1 MTNKAF
7 KRGAL
12 ISAALL
18 ILAICVCV
26 PSVRSN
32 IAHLAYAAQD
42 RVVRYFNNEVQDDG
56 IANDNYNFGY
66 DRKAEADKAVA
77 DGKAQTVQE
86 WVATNKGEGDFFYSI
101 SVDPAL
107 CAAVA
112 LHMDESL
119 ELPETILVDEQN
131 VLIGQR
137 ADQAH
142 LHFLKDQS
150 YWDRAQELIKKY
162 LTSGEIRIEN
172 LSDYTSAMY
181 MWNNGLEGNK
191 PSVIVRNTTNA
202 GGDMIVFD
210 LGKPGIVKF
219 RLQCGY
225 QPVDIP
231 YWPTPDK
238 PPVPDNPEPDNPEP
252 DEPTLEPKDP
262 DAGPQVQGEG
272 QPGYEDFGGGQ
283 NHDNDTT
290 QTNEPQSPSTY
301 TPPAAPTEDKPSR
314 PANTT
319 SDGQPDASTG
329 TDTGSATI
337 DHDDGTTEQH
347 GGKTYE
353 VGAGDGKDHGNLN
366 QIQEE
371 QHGPGTV
378 KPAIQDDGVN
388 QGNPD
393 RDDVE

>member
-7 KRGAL
+7 RRGAL

-56 IANDNYNFGY
+56 IDSNNYNFGY
-66 DRKAEADKAVA
+66 DRKAAAEKDVA
-77 DGKAQTVQE
+77 DGKANSVQE
-86 WVATNKGEGDFFYSI
+86 WVATNDGKGDFFYSI
-101 SVDPAL
+101 SVDPAF

-142 LHFLKDQS
+142 LHFLKDQK
-150 YWDRAQELIKKY
+150 YWDRAVELITKY
-162 LTSGEIRIEN
+162 LTSGGIRIEHLN
-172 LSDYTSAMY
+172 TYTSAMY
-181 MWNNGLEGNK
+181 MWYNGLEGNK

-210 LGKPGIVKF
+210 LGKVGVVKF

-225 QPVDIP
+225 QPVDVS

-238 PPVPDNPEPDNPEP
+238 PPVPDNPEPEEPEP
-252 DEPTLEPKDP
+252 EEPTPGTEPKDR
-262 DAGPQVQGEG
+262 DAGPQVQGAG
-272 QPGYEDFGGGQ
+272 QPGSEDFTGGQ

-290 QTNEPQSPSTY
+290 QTSEPQSPSSY
-301 TPPAAPTEDKPSR
+301 TPPAPPKNEGSSDRPAENKPSGGQNNSHNNG
-314 PANTT
+314 NT
-319 SDGQPDASTG
+319 
-329 TDTGSATI
+329 
-337 DHDDGTTEQH
+337 ENH
-347 GGKTYE
+347 GGQNYE
-353 VGAGDGKDHGNLN
+353 VTAGDGQNHSNLDTV
-366 QIQEE
+366 QEE
-371 QHGPGTV
+371 QHDHNTV
-378 KPAIQDDGVN
+378 ETPVKDDGVN
-388 QGNPD
+388 QGDPD
-393 RDDVE
+393 PDDVE

>member
-42 RVVRYFNNEVQDDG
+42 RAVLYFNNEVQDDG
-56 IANDNYNFGY
+56 IANNNYNFGY

-86 WVATNKGEGDFFYSI
+86 WIATNKGEGDFFYSI

-238 PPVPDNPEPDNPEP
+238 PPVPDNPEPD
-252 DEPTLEPKDP
+252 EPTLEPKDP

-314 PANTT
+314 PANT
-319 SDGQPDASTG
+319 DGSSG
-329 TDTGSATI
+329 TQSGSRIVDTDNGK
-337 DHDDGTTEQH
+337 TESH
-347 GGKTYE
+347 GGQDYS
-353 VGAGDGKDHGNLN
+353 VVAGDGQNHTDLN
-366 QIQEE
+366 QVQET
-371 QHGPGTV
+371 HSSDTV
-378 KPAIQDDGVN
+378 EPAVKNDGVN
-388 QGNPD
+388 QGDLDPG
-393 RDDVE
+393 DVE

>member
-7 KRGAL
+7 RRGAL
-12 ISAALL
+12 ISAVLL

-42 RVVRYFNNEVQDDG
+42 RVIKYFNNEVQNDS
-56 IANDNYNFGY
+56 IANNNYNFGP

-86 WVATNKGEGDFFYSI
+86 WVATNNGEGDFFYSI

-119 ELPETILVDEQN
+119 ELPETILIDEQD

-142 LHFLKDQS
+142 LHFLKDQK
-150 YWDRAQELIKKY
+150 YWDRAIELIKKY
-162 LTSGEIRIEN
+162 LTSGEIRIEH
-172 LSDYTSAMY
+172 LSNYTSAMY

-202 GGDMIVFD
+202 GGDMVVFD
-210 LGKPGIVKF
+210 LGKPGVVKF

-238 PPVPDNPEPDNPEP
+238 PPVPDNPEPDEPEP
-252 DEPTLEPKDP
+252 DEPTLEPKDR
-262 DAGPQVQGEG
+262 DAGPQAQGEG

-290 QTNEPQSPSTY
+290 QTDEPQSPSTY
-301 TPPAAPTEDKPSR
+301 TPPAAPTEDKSSR

-319 SDGQPDASTG
+319 SDGKPDGSSG
-329 TDTGSATI
+329 TQSGSRTVDTDNGK
-337 DHDDGTTEQH
+337 TESH
-347 GGKTYE
+347 GGQDYN
-353 VGAGDGKDHGNLN
+353 VVAGDGQNHTDLN
-366 QIQEE
+366 QVQET
-371 QHGPGTV
+371 HSSDTV
-378 KPAIQDDGVN
+378 EPAVKDDGVN
-388 QGNPD
+388 QGDLDP
-393 RDDVE
+393 DDVE

>member
-56 IANDNYNFGY
+56 IANNNYNFGY

-86 WVATNKGEGDFFYSI
+86 WIATNKGEGDFFYSI

-238 PPVPDNPEPDNPEP
+238 PPVPDNPEPD
-252 DEPTLEPKDP
+252 EPTLEPKDP

-314 PANTT
+314 PANT
-319 SDGQPDASTG
+319 DGSSG
-329 TDTGSATI
+329 TQSGSRIVDTDNGK
-337 DHDDGTTEQH
+337 TESH
-347 GGKTYE
+347 GGQDYS
-353 VGAGDGKDHGNLN
+353 VVAGDGQNHTDLN
-366 QIQEE
+366 QVQET
-371 QHGPGTV
+371 HSSDTV
-378 KPAIQDDGVN
+378 EPAVKNDGVN
-388 QGNPD
+388 QGDLDPG
-393 RDDVE
+393 DVE